1 MQAHRINETSAYA
14 VTAAFGL
21 TPPWS
26 GIAACRLA
34 RNWLVIAVAGEAM
47 RGIVGRRRVRAA
59 LSEPVIEVAGAGAW
73 MVASSLA
80 ATVAF
85 RGILGNSPAGATVG
99 ASPRQAGFAPA
110 CGAAA

>member
-1 MQAHRINETSAYA
+1 MQAHRISEASAYA
-14 VTAAFGL
+14 ITAAFGP

-26 GIAACRLA
+26 GIAACLPA
-34 RNWLVIAVAGEAM
+34 RNWLAIAVAGKAM

-59 LSEPVIEVAGAGAW
+59 LSKPVIEVADAGARR
-73 MVASSLA
+73 VAPSTA

-85 RGILGNSPAGATVG
+85 RGIPGNSAAGPTVG